1 MHHSFRSPIVH
12 FIFAAALILLAPCRA
27 EETDSSLVQDPAQRL
42 RLEKALPGR

>member
-12 FIFAAALILLAPCRA
+12 FIFTAALILLAPCRA